1 MPRTVQDIM
10 NRELLAVRP
19 DLSARAA
26 LDLLR
31 SFRIGAAPVLD
42 DAGRPIGVVAIRDL
56 LDAASVAARERMSRP
71 ALCVSISATVEQ
83 AARQL
88 ARMDLHHLVV
98 VDGAGAAV
106 GMLSTLDALRAL
118 LDVPARHPKTFP
130 HWDDATE
137 VSWTDPW
144 PLELEAVQY
153 APESAG
159 VLVLATDHLGER
171 DAVHWAESTSHIQER
186 VRRLATAPED
196 EGAELR
202 DILALPGLR
211 FRAAGVPEEASRAR
225 IVGLLRQRMDSTPPP
240 GGT

>member
-10 NRELLAVRP
+10 NRELLAIRP
-19 DLSARAA
+19 DLPVREA

-42 DAGRPIGVVAIRDL
+42 DARRPMGVVAIRDL
-56 LDAASVAARERMSRP
+56 LDEASGAAHERMSRP

-98 VDGAGAAV
+98 VDGTGAAV

-118 LDVPARHPKTFP
+118 LDLPTRHPKTFP

-137 VSWTDPW
+137 VSWTDEW
-144 PLELEAVQY
+144 PLEPDAVQH
-153 APESAG
+153 APEGAG

-171 DAVHWAESTSHIQER
+171 DEVVWAESAGQLRQR
-186 VRRLATAPED
+186 VRRLATAPQE
-196 EGAELR
+196 ERAELR
-202 DILALPGLR
+202 EILSLPGLR
-211 FRAAGVPEEASRAR
+211 FRAAAVPEEASQER
-225 IVGLLRQRMDSTPPP
+225 IVVLLRQRMDSTPPP